1 MVCSIARTAGV
12 RSRIRSR
19 VSAELSNWARLTSIR
34 VVSSRIVLR
43 ATAGRRSRS
52 VVTCWATGSSL
63 VSSVT
68 TRTLSA
74 EVTCSVT
81 VGRFSRSVATCAA
94 TSSSQGQVS
103 DGLSDLSSTVTGRS
117 TRWPTTRFAP
127 SGVHCRAPV
136 RGLNGA
142 SSIAADRSSSSA
154 TDARMR

>member
-19 VSAELSNWARLTSIR
+19 VSFELSNWARLTSIR
-34 VVSSRIVLR
+34 VVSSRMAVR
-43 ATAGRRSRS
+43 ATAGRRSRL
-52 VVTCWATGSSL
+52 VVTSCATLSSL

-68 TRTLSA
+68 TLTFSA
-74 EVTCSVT
+74 GVTCSVT
-81 VGRFSRSVATCAA
+81 AGRFSRSVATWAA
-94 TSSSQGQVS
+94 TSSSRVRS
-103 DGLSDLSSTVTGRS
+103 ATAWTFSSTVTGRS

-127 SGVHCRAPV
+127 SGVHCLAPV

-142 SSIAADRSSSSA
+142 SSIAVHRSSASA